1 MTSTF
6 HSFRAVSRFSKQL
19 RPDTSTRVFIR
30 KKKVFIAQIELTWD
44 PENQEPERQTI
55 STRERQTRVN
65 KKRRNCLHS
74 KQFAQDVIKARFI
87 IVFHVRIFEQVVFVL
102 FVVQLV
108 EQERQQQQQQ
118 RKRKRRERRQR
129 QDVERPDWENGQAG
143 HRDRLSEKVN
153 KQNNYKQK
161 NTTDSASL
169 PSFLPLI
176 TPPTKTACQQHEND
190 IIDGK
195 LIYRF

>member
-1 MTSTF
+1 VTKLHPSTKRYF
-6 HSFRAVSRFSKQL
+6 LQWLLLFTLSERYQDFQSSYDLTRAQEFSSKK
-19 RPDTSTRVFIR
+19 R
-30 KKKVFIAQIELTWD
+30 KKVFIAQIELTWD

-65 KKRRNCLHS
+65 KKRRICLHS

-102 FVVQLV
+102 FFVQLV

-129 QDVERPDWENGQAG
+129 QDVERSDGENGQAG

-161 NTTDSASL
+161 NTTDSASFL
-169 PSFLPLI
+169 PSSHY
-176 TPPTKTACQQHEND
+176 TT
-190 IIDGK
+190 
-195 LIYRF
+195 Y